1 VEPSDDSRRPLTTR
15 REISRTLREKPA
27 PKPVPGRQEY
37 LTRAQAAGYAKVSV
51 STIDRAR
58 RSGELRSTDN
68 GRRLVRIKR
77 AWLDAWLAGALLL
90 LVGLLAAACILLT
103 PGGPFCRLI
112 HHHHRAAPAPILE
125 VPR

>member
-1 VEPSDDSRRPLTTR
+1 MEPSDDSRRPLTTR

-58 RSGELRSTDN
+58 RSGELRAGGTQ
-68 GRRLVRIKR
+68 RRTLFRQE
-77 AWLDAWLAGALLL
+77 WLDEWLSRRAGD
-90 LVGLLAAACILLT
+90 AA
-103 PGGPFCRLI
+103 
-112 HHHHRAAPAPILE
+112 
-125 VPR
+125 